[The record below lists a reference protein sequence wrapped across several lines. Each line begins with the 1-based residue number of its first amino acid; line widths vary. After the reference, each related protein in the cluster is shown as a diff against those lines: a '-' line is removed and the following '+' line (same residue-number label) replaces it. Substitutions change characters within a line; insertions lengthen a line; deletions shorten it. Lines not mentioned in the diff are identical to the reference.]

1 MIQYCLKI
9 EIFIDMIIFKY
20 DNVNNNRLTKMQTKK
35 SLFIELLGDSPT
47 IRILDFLLTEREL
60 DFSISDMARNAGI
73 GRATLY
79 RIWEELIKNEIII
92 FTRTIGKSK
101 LYRLNVQNPKIKK
114 LIEIDD
120 MLIIEELRN
129 KAEKQRHKIKVTV

>member
-1 MIQYCLKI
+1 MP
-9 EIFIDMIIFKY
+9 
-20 DNVNNNRLTKMQTKK
+20 KK

-60 DFSISDMARNAGI
+60 DFSISDMARNADI

-79 RIWEELIKNEIII
+79 RIWEQLIKNGIII
-92 FTRTIGKSK
+92 PTRVIGKSK
-101 LYRLNVQNPKIKK
+101 LYKLNTNNSKIKK

-120 MLIIEELRN
+120 MLILEELRS

>member
-1 MIQYCLKI
+1 MP
-9 EIFIDMIIFKY
+9 
-20 DNVNNNRLTKMQTKK
+20 KK
-35 SLFIELLGDSPT
+35 SLFIELFGDSPT

-79 RIWEELIKNEIII
+79 RIWEQLIDNNIII
-92 FTRTIGKSK
+92 PTRTIGKSK
-101 LYRLNVQNPKIKK
+101 LYKLNVKNPKIKK

-120 MLIIEELRN
+120 MLILEELRN
-129 KAEKQRHKIKVTV
+129 KAEKQKPKIKITI

>member
-1 MIQYCLKI
+1 
-9 EIFIDMIIFKY
+9 
-20 DNVNNNRLTKMQTKK
+20 MQTKK
-35 SLFIELLGDSPT
+35 SLFIELFGDSPT

-79 RIWEELIKNEIII
+79 RIWVQLIKNKIII
-92 FTRTIGKSK
+92 PTRTIGKSK
-101 LYRLNVQNPKIKK
+101 LYKLNIINPKIKK

-120 MLIIEELRN
+120 MLILEELRN
-129 KAEKQRHKIKVTV
+129 KAEKQEHKIKVTI

>member
-1 MIQYCLKI
+1 
-9 EIFIDMIIFKY
+9 
-20 DNVNNNRLTKMQTKK
+20 MQTKK
-35 SLFIELLGDSPT
+35 SLFTELFGDSPT
-47 IRILDFLLTEREL
+47 IKVLDYLLTEREL

-79 RIWEELIKNEIII
+79 RIWEELIKNEIIML
-92 FTRTIGKSK
+92 TRIIGKSK
-101 LYRLNVQNPKIKK
+101 LYKLNVENPKIKK

-120 MLIIEELRN
+120 MLILEELRS